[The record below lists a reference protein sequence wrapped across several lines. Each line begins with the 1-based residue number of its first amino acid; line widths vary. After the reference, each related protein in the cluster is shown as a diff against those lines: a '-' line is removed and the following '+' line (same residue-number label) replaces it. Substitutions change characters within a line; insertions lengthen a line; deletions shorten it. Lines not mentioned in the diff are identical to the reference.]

1 MLCTFDRSR
10 HVEEG
15 VARDDASMSLTFLEP
30 RWYPLSMRGTFT
42 VTVGNK
48 GRVVLP
54 TAIRARRNWA
64 EGTTLIVIES
74 PTGVVLTSRDEAE
87 HIIRAQLEGVDVVRE
102 LLNERRAAALGERA
116 S

>member
-1 MLCTFDRSR
+1 
-10 HVEEG
+10 
-15 VARDDASMSLTFLEP
+15 
-30 RWYPLSMRGTFT
+30 MRGTYT

-64 EGTTLIVIES
+64 EGTTLIAIDT
-74 PTGVVLTSRDEAE
+74 PTGIVLTSRDEAE
-87 HIIRAQLEGVDVVRE
+87 RLLRDQLAGTDVVTE
-102 LLNERRAAALGERA
+102 LLDERRAAARDELG